1 MARAVVK
8 EGKPSPIERRA
19 GWWTRGA
26 YWAINWLLVIGIATQ
41 IQFMPQQRGKL
52 PHLYRVGC

>member
-8 EGKPSPIERRA
+8 EGERSPTERRP
-19 GWWTRGA
+19 GRWTRGA
-26 YWAINWLLVIGIATQ
+26 YWAINLLLVISIATQ
-41 IQFMPQQRGKL
+41 IKFMPQQREKL